1 MNKNDAPSTGKPP
14 IKPLIIGIGGT
25 TRVGSTS
32 ERALA
37 VALAHAQSLGCDIQ
51 TFGADAMPIEPYDPA
66 RVDRSDKARAMVAAL
81 RAADGVIIA
90 TPSYHGGISGLVK
103 NAIDFVEDMR
113 ADARVYLAGRAVGCI
128 VVAEGAQAMGTTITS
143 LRAIVHT
150 LRGWPTP
157 YAATL
162 NSAAKPF
169 GNGDAPADPGAIKAC
184 QLVGEEV
191 VQFAKMMRAV
201 A

>member
-1 MNKNDAPSTGKPP
+1 MNKPNLAPAGNLLP
-14 IKPLIIGIGGT
+14 KPLIVGIGGT

-37 VALAHAQSLGCDIQ
+37 VALAHVQSLGCD
-51 TFGADAMPIEPYDPA
+51 THVFGADAMPTEPYDPA
-66 RVDRSDKARAMVAAL
+66 RPDRSDKARAMVAAL

-113 ADARVYLAGRAVGCI
+113 ADERVYLAGRAVGCI

-162 NSAAKPF
+162 NSASKPF
-169 GNGDAPADPGAIKAC
+169 GNGDAPADPSAINAC

-191 VQFAKMMRAV
+191 VQFAKMMRA
-201 A
+201 AA